1 MQQKFANVIVDIT
14 HEKLDRIFQ
23 YRIPESL
30 EGKLTPGMAVEV
42 PFGAGNRLIRAYVI
56 SLTDHA
62 DYELEK
68 LKEIQ
73 GVREGEIGAE
83 SRLIALAAWMKEY
96 YGSTMIQALKT
107 VIPVKQKV
115 KPREKKSVRL
125 LLEEQAAEAR
135 LEYFKKKHQTARARL
150 LEALMEEK
158 ELPLPLV
165 TGKLHISP
173 QTLKALQ
180 EQKMIEIVS
189 ITVYRNPVSFFRG
202 EEAGITLS
210 QDQRRVRDGILSE
223 WDEKKSPVY
232 LIHGVTGCG
241 KTQIYME
248 LIAHAVSRG
257 QQAIVLIP
265 EIALTYQTVMRF
277 YRRFGERISIMNSRL
292 SQGERYDQYERARKG
307 LVDVMIGPRSAL
319 FTPFPNLGIIIIDE
333 EHEDSYK
340 SESAPRYHARE
351 TAIRRGELEGARVV
365 LGSATPSLE
374 AYDRAVRGEYALYT
388 IRERISKRPL
398 PSVEIVDM
406 RQELKKGNRSILS
419 RRLTEMMGQKLA
431 RGQQVMLF
439 LNRRGYSG
447 FVSCRSCG
455 SAIRCPHC
463 DVSLSLHRNGKM
475 VCHYC
480 GHTQPAP
487 RRCPSCGSEY
497 ISGFRIGTQQAE
509 DYVKAVFPEARVL
522 RMDLDTTREKDGHAR
537 ILSAFGA
544 GEADVLIGTQMIV
557 KGHDFPG
564 VTLVG
569 ILAAD
574 LSLHAS
580 DYRAG
585 EKTFQLLTQA
595 AGRAGRGREGGEVVI
610 QTYDPENYSIQAAA
624 KQDYEEF
631 YNQEMLYRR
640 LAGYPPASGML
651 AIHGSARDE
660 GQLAVAMDY
669 IGRLAQA
676 MAKKTKAQII
686 GPADETI
693 AKINDVYRKILYIKH
708 ENPRILTIM
717 KGKVEEYTEMNEGY
731 REIQI
736 QFDMYE

>member
-1 MQQKFANVIVDIT
+1 
-14 HEKLDRIFQ
+14 
-23 YRIPESL
+23 
-30 EGKLTPGMAVEV
+30 
-42 PFGAGNRLIRAYVI
+42 
-56 SLTDHA
+56 
-62 DYELEK
+62 
-68 LKEIQ
+68 
-73 GVREGEIGAE
+73 
-83 SRLIALAAWMKEY
+83 
-96 YGSTMIQALKT
+96 
-107 VIPVKQKV
+107 
-115 KPREKKSVRL
+115 
-125 LLEEQAAEAR
+125 
-135 LEYFKKKHQTARARL
+135 
-150 LEALMEEK
+150 
-158 ELPLPLV
+158 
-165 TGKLHISP
+165 
-173 QTLKALQ
+173 
-180 EQKMIEIVS
+180 
-189 ITVYRNPVSFFRG
+189 
-202 EEAGITLS
+202 
-210 QDQRRVRDGILSE
+210 
-223 WDEKKSPVY
+223 
-232 LIHGVTGCG
+232 
-241 KTQIYME
+241 
-248 LIAHAVSRG
+248 
-257 QQAIVLIP
+257 
-265 EIALTYQTVMRF
+265 
-277 YRRFGERISIMNSRL
+277 
-292 SQGERYDQYERARKG
+292 
-307 LVDVMIGPRSAL
+307 
-319 FTPFPNLGIIIIDE
+319 
-333 EHEDSYK
+333 
-340 SESAPRYHARE
+340 
-351 TAIRRGELEGARVV
+351 
-365 LGSATPSLE
+365 
-374 AYDRAVRGEYALYT
+374 
-388 IRERISKRPL
+388 
-398 PSVEIVDM
+398 M

-669 IGRLAQA
+669 IGRLAQKKK
-676 MAKKTKAQII
+676 KKTKAQII